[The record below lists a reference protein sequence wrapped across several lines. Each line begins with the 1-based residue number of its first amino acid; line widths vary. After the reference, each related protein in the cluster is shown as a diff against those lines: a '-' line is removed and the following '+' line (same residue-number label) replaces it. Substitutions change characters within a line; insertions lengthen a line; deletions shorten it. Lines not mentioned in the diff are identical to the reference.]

1 MSAEHLAFNHF
12 RIPRGYALSTDCK
25 EWKGRQMENA
35 IERVLSMNAV
45 VKHYGVDIEDIK
57 KNMLASHPLDCE
69 KDQPLPKWA
78 TDILKDKSV
87 GYRTRIRIVMMHHFD
102 ITGESPSWRFV
113 QPKDMKEAPPRDPP
127 KELVELRS
135 KNKAKAEEYFKRKG
149 ENI

>member
-1 MSAEHLAFNHF
+1 
-12 RIPRGYALSTDCK
+12 
-25 EWKGRQMENA
+25 MENA
-35 IERVLSMNAV
+35 IERVLSMDAV
-45 VKHYGVDIEDIK
+45 AKHYGDAIEGIK

-87 GYRTRIRIVMMHHFD
+87 GYRTRIRIAMMHHFD

-113 QPKDMKEAPPRDPP
+113 QPKDMREAPPRDPP
-127 KELVELRS
+127 KELVDLRS
-135 KNKAKAEEYFKRKG
+135 KNKAKAEEYLKRKG